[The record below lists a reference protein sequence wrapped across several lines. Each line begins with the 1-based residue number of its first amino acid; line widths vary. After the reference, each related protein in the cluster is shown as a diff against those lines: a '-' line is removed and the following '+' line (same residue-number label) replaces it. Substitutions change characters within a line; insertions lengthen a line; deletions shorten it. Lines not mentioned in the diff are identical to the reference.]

1 MGNKNYNVLSL
12 FSGAGGLDLGFE
24 QHGFNHLEC
33 VEIDEQCVKTL
44 KHNRPAWNVV
54 QTDVTTY
61 QPHHDNVD
69 VLIGGPP
76 CQGFSLGGNRDPNDP
91 RNRLFLEMMR
101 VARQTLPRVV
111 VIENVLNL
119 RTMVAP
125 WSGKNFVDEIS
136 AQFKIL
142 GYTVFF
148 DVFRVCYFGVPQ
160 TRRRFIFIAIQGN
173 VPKNYQLPVPDINP
187 TTIKDALFDLGQDDN
202 FEMPNHDPKW
212 GFKSNVH
219 TNLNK
224 DVSRNDIA
232 VPIRISRTGSDG
244 YPIRSF
250 DEPFPAIDTATVW
263 GWAKGHLHAER
274 VVKNRAIEKHVR
286 NPSATTKLW
295 RITADQMRTF
305 THREYARLQTFP
317 DNWEFIGANKRDY
330 HKQIGN
336 AVPVKFS
343 ARIAENVKQILLC
356 QENGKD
362 FEPQSNFELTMALF

>member
-1 MGNKNYNVLSL
+1 MNRKNYNVLSL

-24 QHGFNHLEC
+24 QHGFTHLEC
-33 VEIDEQCVKTL
+33 VEIDAQCVKTL
-44 KHNRPAWNVV
+44 KHNRPTWNVL
-54 QTDVTTY
+54 QTDVTAY
-61 QPHHDNVD
+61 QPQHNNVD

-91 RNRLFLEMMR
+91 RNRLFLEMIR
-101 VARQTLPRVV
+101 VSRQTLPRIV

-119 RTMVAP
+119 RTMIAP

-136 AQFKIL
+136 EQFKKL
-142 GYTVFF
+142 GYSVFF

-160 TRRRFIFIAIQGN
+160 TRRRFIFIAIRGN
-173 VPKNYQLPVPDINP
+173 VPKNYQLPIPDINP
-187 TTIKDALFDLGQDDN
+187 TTIKEALFDLGQSDS
-202 FEMPNHDPKW
+202 FKIPNHDPTW

-224 DVSRNDIA
+224 EISPDNIA
-232 VPIRISRTGSDG
+232 IPIRISRTGSDG

-274 VVKNRAIEKHVR
+274 VVKDRAIEKHVR
-286 NPSATTKLW
+286 NPDATTKLW

-317 DNWEFIGANKRDY
+317 DNWEFIGTNKRDY

-336 AVPVKFS
+336 AVPVKFA
-343 ARIAENVKQILLC
+343 ARIAENVKKILYC
-356 QENGKD
+356 QETGQD
-362 FEPQSNFELTMALF
+362 FEPQGNFQLTMALF